1 MHIVDAH
8 HHLWDPADRD
18 YPFMRPAAFDPI
30 RRRYGLDDLRARADA
45 AGVAATVLVQT
56 VSDTTET
63 REFLDVAA
71 ASDGLVAGV
80 VGWADLTS
88 PAFAA
93 ELDELRSGPAGR
105 WLVGLRHQVE
115 TEPDAGWLQRPDV
128 RRAMTAL
135 ESAGLVYDLLI
146 RADQAASAVELAHD
160 HDQLSFVL
168 DHAGKPPVAGGAVP
182 AWREWISG
190 LAAAPNVY
198 VKLSGLAT
206 EADWASW
213 AVADLRPYVE
223 VMLELFGPERIMVG
237 TDWPVCELAAPYGR
251 VIDAA
256 TELTAHLSASE
267 RHEMFAGTAR
277 RVYGIK

>member
-1 MHIVDAH
+1 AAVHIVDAH

-93 ELDELRSGPAGR
+93 ELDAVRSRQVGESGGWSGGSWELAG
-105 WLVGLRHQVE
+105 
-115 TEPDAGWLQRPDV
+115 AGWLTVDV
-128 RRAMTAL
+128 GCVLRREGPGGGVECAGAGCTEFVRAL
-135 ESAGLVYDLLI
+135 
-146 RADQAASAVELAHD
+146 RARVQDTL
-160 HDQLSFVL
+160 
-168 DHAGKPPVAGGAVP
+168 
-182 AWREWISG
+182 
-190 LAAAPNVY
+190 
-198 VKLSGLAT
+198 
-206 EADWASW
+206 
-213 AVADLRPYVE
+213 
-223 VMLELFGPERIMVG
+223 VG
-237 TDWPVCELAAPYGR
+237 TSQ
-251 VIDAA
+251 ISSIF
-256 TELTAHLSASE
+256 LSSQ
-267 RHEMFAGTAR
+267 RNS
-277 RVYGIK
+277 